1 MSSQPSKAHIEAVVA
16 AEGSA
21 VRALEAEMKRVVERQ
36 DIVQQ
41 ANDANFESSIIE
53 SIALQIKGKK
63 QMERLLEGASDRKQT
78 SGFLMLADLQELT
91 KVSNQI

>member
-1 MSSQPSKAHIEAVVA
+1 
-16 AEGSA
+16 
-21 VRALEAEMKRVVERQ
+21 MKRVVERQ